1 MITINVIMKMI
12 MMMMMMILIKR
23 QKEVH
28 CYICLKANGVTAP
41 IMLLNTIGTF
51 KIKIQSKF
59 FVFPFRLV

>member
-12 MMMMMMILIKR
+12 MMMMILIKR

-28 CYICLKANGVTAP
+28 WYICLKANGVTAP

-51 KIKIQSKF
+51 KIKI
-59 FVFPFRLV
+59 

>member
-1 MITINVIMKMI
+1 MISINVIMKMI
-12 MMMMMMILIKR
+12 MMMMMMMKILIKR

-51 KIKIQSKF
+51 KIKI
-59 FVFPFRLV
+59 

>member
-12 MMMMMMILIKR
+12 IMMMMMMMILIKR

-51 KIKIQSKF
+51 KIKI
-59 FVFPFRLV
+59 

>member
-28 CYICLKANGVTAP
+28 CYICLKANGATAP
-41 IMLLNTIGTF
+41 IMLSNTIGTF
-51 KIKIQSKF
+51 KIKI
-59 FVFPFRLV
+59 

>member
-1 MITINVIMKMI
+1 MITINVIMKMII

-51 KIKIQSKF
+51 RI
-59 FVFPFRLV
+59 

>member
-12 MMMMMMILIKR
+12 MMMMMMMILIKR

-28 CYICLKANGVTAP
+28 CYICLKAIGVTAP

-51 KIKIQSKF
+51 KIKI
-59 FVFPFRLV
+59 

>member
-12 MMMMMMILIKR
+12 MMMMMMMMKILIKR

-51 KIKIQSKF
+51 RI
-59 FVFPFRLV
+59 

>member
-1 MITINVIMKMI
+1 MITINVIMKMII

-28 CYICLKANGVTAP
+28 CYICLKAIGVTAP

-51 KIKIQSKF
+51 KIKI
-59 FVFPFRLV
+59 

>member
-12 MMMMMMILIKR
+12 MMMMMKILIKR

-51 KIKIQSKF
+51 KIKIESKV

>member
-1 MITINVIMKMI
+1 MIKINVIMKMI
-12 MMMMMMILIKR
+12 MMMMMMKILIKR

-51 KIKIQSKF
+51 KIKI
-59 FVFPFRLV
+59 

>member
-12 MMMMMMILIKR
+12 MMMMMMMILIKR

-41 IMLLNTIGTF
+41 RMLLNTIGTF
-51 KIKIQSKF
+51 KIKI
-59 FVFPFRLV
+59 

>member
-12 MMMMMMILIKR
+12 MMMMMMMILIKR

-28 CYICLKANGVTAP
+28 CYLCLKANGVTAP

-51 KIKIQSKF
+51 KIKI
-59 FVFPFRLV
+59 

>member
-1 MITINVIMKMI
+1 MITVNVIMKMI
-12 MMMMMMILIKR
+12 MMMMMMKILIKR

-51 KIKIQSKF
+51 KIKI
-59 FVFPFRLV
+59 

>member
-12 MMMMMMILIKR
+12 MMMMMMKILIKR

-51 KIKIQSKF
+51 KIKI
-59 FVFPFRLV
+59 

>member
-1 MITINVIMKMI
+1 MIKINVIMKMI
-12 MMMMMMILIKR
+12 MMMMMMKILIKR

-51 KIKIQSKF
+51 RI
-59 FVFPFRLV
+59 

>member
-1 MITINVIMKMI
+1 MITINVIMKMII

-28 CYICLKANGVTAP
+28 CYICLKAIGVTAP

-51 KIKIQSKF
+51 KMKI
-59 FVFPFRLV
+59 

>member
-12 MMMMMMILIKR
+12 MMMMMMMMKILIKR

-28 CYICLKANGVTAP
+28 CYICLKANAVTAP

-51 KIKIQSKF
+51 KIKI
-59 FVFPFRLV
+59 

>member
-12 MMMMMMILIKR
+12 MMMMMMMMMILIKR

-28 CYICLKANGVTAP
+28 YYICLKANGVTAP

-51 KIKIQSKF
+51 KIKI
-59 FVFPFRLV
+59 

>member
-12 MMMMMMILIKR
+12 MMMMMMKILIKR

-28 CYICLKANGVTAP
+28 CYISLKANGVTAP

-51 KIKIQSKF
+51 KIKI
-59 FVFPFRLV
+59 

>member
-12 MMMMMMILIKR
+12 MMMMMMMILIKR

-51 KIKIQSKF
+51 RI
-59 FVFPFRLV
+59 

>member
-1 MITINVIMKMI
+1 MITINVIMKMII

-51 KIKIQSKF
+51 KIKI
-59 FVFPFRLV
+59 

>member
-12 MMMMMMILIKR
+12 MMMMMMKILIKR

-51 KIKIQSKF
+51 RI
-59 FVFPFRLV
+59 

>member
-1 MITINVIMKMI
+1 MITINVIMKMII

-28 CYICLKANGVTAP
+28 CYICLKANGATAP

-51 KIKIQSKF
+51 KIKI
-59 FVFPFRLV
+59 

>member
-12 MMMMMMILIKR
+12 MMMMMMMKILIKR

-51 KIKIQSKF
+51 KIKI
-59 FVFPFRLV
+59 

>member
-12 MMMMMMILIKR
+12 MMMMMMMILIKR

-41 IMLLNTIGTF
+41 ITLLNTIGTF
-51 KIKIQSKF
+51 KIKI
-59 FVFPFRLV
+59 

>member
-12 MMMMMMILIKR
+12 IIMMMMMILIKR

-28 CYICLKANGVTAP
+28 CYICLKAIGVTAP

-51 KIKIQSKF
+51 KIKI
-59 FVFPFRLV
+59 

>member
-12 MMMMMMILIKR
+12 MMMMMMMILIKR

-28 CYICLKANGVTAP
+28 CYICLKTNGVTAP

-51 KIKIQSKF
+51 KIKI
-59 FVFPFRLV
+59 